1 MLRVVLSVFG
11 LTVLFSVS
19 VLAQANNG
27 AGEGKPQVYVDFYKL
42 PLGQQDEWLVLYKKY
57 HYPIM
62 RYQLEHGQ
70 MISEKIYTRSVHE
83 LSPSWDIAIVLVLP
97 PAGQGKRAELTRAQ
111 MIRKL
116 FPDIDDY
123 AKGEQHRWAL
133 TLAQWTEI
141 WTEVDIESNP
151 SLYYPN
157 PE

>member
-11 LTVLFSVS
+11 MTLLFSVS

-42 PLGQQDEWLVLYKKY
+42 PPGQQDEWLALYKKY

-62 RYQLEHGQ
+62 QYQLEHGH
-70 MISEKIYTRSVHE
+70 MISEKIYARSVHE
-83 LSPSWDIAIVLVLP
+83 LSPSWDVAIVLVLP

-123 AKGEQHRWAL
+123 TKGEQRRWAL

-141 WTEVDIESNP
+141 WTEVDIERNP
-151 SLYYPN
+151 SLYYPG

>member
-1 MLRVVLSVFG
+1 MLRVLLSVFG

-19 VLAQANNG
+19 VFAQADNG
-27 AGEGKPQVYVDFYKL
+27 ASESKPQMYVDFYKL
-42 PLGQQDEWLVLYKKY
+42 PPGQQDEWLALYKKY

-70 MISEKIYTRSVHE
+70 MVSETIYTRSVHE

-97 PAGQGKRAELTRAQ
+97 PAGQRKKPELTRAQ

-123 AKGEQHRWAL
+123 VKGEQRRWAL
-133 TLAQWTEI
+133 TLAQWAEI
-141 WTEVDIESNP
+141 WTELDIERNP
-151 SLYYPN
+151 SLYYPS